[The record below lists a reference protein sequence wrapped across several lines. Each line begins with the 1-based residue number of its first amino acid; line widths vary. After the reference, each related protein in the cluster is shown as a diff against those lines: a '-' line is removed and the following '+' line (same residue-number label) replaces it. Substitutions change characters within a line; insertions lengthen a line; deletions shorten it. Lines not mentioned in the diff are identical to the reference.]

1 MALTVLQEPIQYTP
15 VYNDLNYVLSSNQ
28 TAQPN
33 FNYIFDVIIN
43 GVTVSRHRIPA
54 RPDNGYGLFNAKR
67 IAENY
72 LTQNFPYNNITVLSA
87 SSSILKLNIT
97 YGEEYGSTV
106 TYYAGSYSPNVY
118 CWTALLDQPEWVD
131 YTFVSKYRIMGSEVG
146 ISQLLTN
153 NLAQRIKI
161 TEKASVGALVGQQ
174 GAVSDITVLA
184 YNAAGTLIQTTY
196 IINPNDALLPGST
209 AARFINIPA
218 GPSNLNQILNANLES
233 ITQNQGN
240 IIPSNTAYYIIKT
253 FGTGSAESIPVRFN
267 IDPSCSKYEPVRIY
281 FLNKL
286 GAYDAFTFDLVS
298 RENNTIERKKYRRNL
313 GGFSGT
319 SFVYTD
325 FQRANIIYDTQI
337 NETLTINSNWITDA
351 EAIWLEELLTSPIT
365 YMETASGIEV
375 VNVINSDYEVKKT
388 VNDKLFNLQ
397 ITLEKSYIKTR
408 QRG

>member
-1 MALTVLQEPIQYTP
+1 MAITVLQEPIQYTP
-15 VYNDLNYVLSSNQ
+15 VYNDINYVLSSNQ

-72 LTQNFPYNNITVLSA
+72 VTQNFFYNNITVGAA
-87 SSSILKLNIT
+87 SSSILKINIT
-97 YGEEYGSTV
+97 YGEEYGTTL
-106 TYYAGSYSPNVY
+106 TYYAGTTSPDVY
-118 CWTALLDQPEWVD
+118 CWIASLDQPEWVD
-131 YTFVSKYRIMGSEVG
+131 YTFVSKYRIMASEIG

-153 NLAQRIKI
+153 NLAQRIKL
-161 TEKASVGALVGQQ
+161 TEKTSVGALVGQSM
-174 GAVSDITVLA
+174 AVSDITVLA

-196 IINPNDALLPGST
+196 LLNPFWNVTTTGSRMII
-209 AARFINIPA
+209 IPA
-218 GPSNLNQILNANLES
+218 GPANLNLVLNANLNVIS
-233 ITQNQGN
+233 QNQGN
-240 IIPSNTAYYIIKT
+240 IIPSTTAYYIIKT

-267 IDPSCSKYEPVRIY
+267 IDTSCSKYESKRIY

-286 GAYDAFTFDLVS
+286 GVYDAFTFDLLS
-298 RENNTIERKKYRRNL
+298 RENNSIERKKYRRNV
-313 GGFSGT
+313 GGFSG
-319 SFVYTD
+319 SSYVYTD
-325 FQRANIIYDTQI
+325 LQRSNIIYDTQVS
-337 NETLTINSNWITDA
+337 ETMILNSNWITEA
-351 EAIWLEELLTSPIT
+351 ESAWLEELISSPIT

-375 VNVINSDYEVKKT
+375 VNIVDTAYEVKKT

-397 ITLEKSYIKTR
+397 ITIEKSYIKTR

>member
-1 MALTVLQEPIQYTP
+1 MAITVLQEPIQYTP
-15 VYNDLNYVLSSNQ
+15 VYNDINYVLSSTQ

-33 FNYIFDVIIN
+33 FNFIFDVIIN
-43 GVTVSRHRIPA
+43 GVTISRHRIPA

-72 LTQNFPYNNITVLSA
+72 VTQNFPYNNITVLSA
-87 SSSILKLNIT
+87 SSSILKINIT
-97 YGEEYGSTV
+97 YGEEYGSTL
-106 TYYAGSYSPNVY
+106 TYYAGSTSPNVY
-118 CWTALLDQPEWVD
+118 CWTASLDQPEWVD
-131 YTFVSKYRIMGSEVG
+131 YTFVSKYRIMGSEIG

-153 NLAQRIKI
+153 NLAQKIKI
-161 TEKASVGALVGQQ
+161 TEKASVGALVGEI
-174 GAVSDITVLA
+174 GAVTNITVLA

-196 IINPNDALLPGST
+196 IKNPNDALLPSST

-218 GPSNLNQILNANLES
+218 GASNLNSILNANLES

-240 IIPSNTAYYIIKT
+240 IIPSTTAYYIIKT

-267 IDPSCSKYEPVRIY
+267 IDTSCSKYESKRIY

-286 GAYDAFTFDLVS
+286 GAYDAFTFDLLS
-298 RENNTIERKKYRRNL
+298 RENNSIERKKYRRNV
-313 GGFSGT
+313 GGFSG
-319 SFVYTD
+319 SSYVYTD
-325 FQRANIIYDTQI
+325 LQRANIIYDTQVS
-337 NETLTINSNWITDA
+337 ETMILNSNWLTEA
-351 EAIWLEELLTSPIT
+351 ESAWLEELISSPIT

-375 VNVINSDYEVKKT
+375 VNIVDTAYEVKKT

-397 ITLEKSYIKTR
+397 ITIEKSYIKTR